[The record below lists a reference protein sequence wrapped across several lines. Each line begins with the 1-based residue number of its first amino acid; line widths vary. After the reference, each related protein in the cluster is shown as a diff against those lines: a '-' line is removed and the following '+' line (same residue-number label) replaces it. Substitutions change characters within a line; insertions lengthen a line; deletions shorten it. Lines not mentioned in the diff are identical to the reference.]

1 MRWRIWVDTGGTF
14 TDGLAQAP
22 DGSLRRTKILSS
34 AALRGRVTRVIDGR
48 RCLAETSWDASAG
61 LVEGMRFRLLGDRS
75 GETRVVGYDAA
86 ESILTLDAPL
96 LTERCEGGSFEL
108 ASDEE
113 APVLAARL
121 LTRTPSGHPLPP
133 SDLRLATTLGTN
145 ALLTRSGAPTV
156 LFVTAGFGDLSRIG
170 DQRRPDLFAVHPVK
184 PEPLHA
190 EVVEV
195 RERLDAA
202 GQVLVPLDLEDVV
215 VAARACLD
223 RGIRSAAIAFMHA
236 YRNAAHETALARRLR
251 DIGFEHVSC
260 SADLA
265 PRIKLLPRLE
275 TAVVD
280 AYLGPPVQ
288 GYLDRVRAPAG
299 DAMRLLAM
307 TSAGGLIEASAYH
320 AKDSLLSGPAG
331 GVVGAVRAG
340 RRHGCERLI
349 GFDMGG
355 TSTDVARFDGDF
367 EYVYEHSVGA
377 VHLAAPALA
386 IESVAAGGG
395 SVCWLDGERLRVGPA
410 SGGADPGPACYDA
423 GGPLCVTDL
432 NLLLGRLDAERF
444 GIPVRPEAARAKL
457 DELCAA
463 LHERTGE
470 RAEPGAVAEG
480 LLAVADETMADAI
493 RRISLRRGYDPANY
507 TLVSFGGAGGQHAAA
522 VATRLGISRV
532 LVPHDAA
539 LLSAA
544 GLGAAAVERFSERQ
558 ILEPLDVAEPSLSR
572 RFSELETRA
581 REQLAAAGADPES
594 IRVRRRI
601 LHLRWHGQ
609 EATIEIDWVADLDV
623 TLAFESRYTELYGH
637 RPERRSI
644 ELESI
649 RVVAGTP
656 ATAPEPLVEPPDAD
670 PGNPV
675 AVREARFAGRS
686 LPTPVFERDALPPGA
701 TLDGPALIVEPHS
714 TTVVPAGWHVKT
726 TGEGLFMIAGPDAVQ
741 AGGDD
746 GTEPEAVRLELFT
759 QRFTSLVREMG
770 ERLERTAVST
780 NVKERLDF
788 SCALLDPDGSLV
800 VNAPHIP
807 VHLGALGLCV
817 RQLGET
823 VDWQPGDAVLTNHPA
838 YGGSHLPDI
847 TVVTPVF
854 ERNDGGALLGFVASR
869 AHHAEI
875 GGSRPGSMPPDA
887 TTLAE
892 EGVVLPPVHVLRA
905 GRPRWDRI
913 RELLDGGPFPSRAT
927 EDNIA
932 DLRAAVAANHAGEVA
947 LRALC
952 ASYGAAT
959 VNDYMARLAGLT
971 ENVLRRALEA
981 IPDGDYDAL
990 EKLDDGTPIAVRVSV
1005 HGDTATF
1012 DFSGSGSVHR
1022 GNLNATRAIVQ
1033 SAVIYV
1039 LRLLLDRPLPL
1050 NEGLLGAVTL
1060 KIPQGLLNP
1069 HFEPDPARCPAV
1081 VGGNVETSQR
1091 VVDALLRALGLAA
1104 CSQGTMNNL
1113 IFGNDRYGYYETIG
1127 GGAGAGPQ
1135 GPGASCL
1142 HTHMTNTRIT
1152 DPELLES
1159 RYPVRL
1165 ECFARREGSGGEG
1178 RHRGGDGLIREITFL
1193 EPASLSLLTQHRVE
1207 RPYGMDGGEPGQC
1220 GRQTVIRAG
1229 GAREELDGVDR
1240 AEMGAG
1246 DRLKLE
1252 TPGGGGWG
1260 ER

>member
-14 TDGLAQAP
+14 TDGLAMAP
-22 DGSLRRTKILSS
+22 DGSRRQTKILSS
-34 AALRGRVTRVIDGR
+34 AALRGRIAEVIDGR
-48 RCLAETSWDASAG
+48 RCRIGSTWDAGAG
-61 LVEGMRFRLLGDRS
+61 LIEGLRFRLLEDRS
-75 GETRVVGYDAA
+75 TEARVVGYA
-86 ESILTLDAPL
+86 EADGVLTLDAPL
-96 LTERCEGGSFEL
+96 LTPESNGAGFEV

-113 APVLAARL
+113 APVFAARL
-121 LTRTPSGHPLPP
+121 MTRTPNGSPLPP

-156 LFVTAGFGDLSRIG
+156 LFVTEGFRDLSEIG
-170 DQRRPDLFAVHPVK
+170 DQRRPDLFAVHPRR

-195 RERLDAA
+195 RERLDAS
-202 GQVLVPLDLEDVV
+202 GEVLVPLDVEGV
-215 VAARACLD
+215 VAAARGCLG
-223 RGIRSAAIAFMHA
+223 RGIASAAIAFMHA
-236 YRNAAHETALARRLR
+236 YRNPTHERRLAGR
-251 DIGFEHVSC
+251 LRELGFEHVSC
-260 SADLA
+260 SAELA

-275 TAVVD
+275 TSVVD

-299 DAMRLLAM
+299 DAMRLLVM
-307 TSAGGLIEASAYH
+307 TSAGGLVEAEAYH

-331 GVVGAVRAG
+331 GVVGAAHAG
-340 RRHGCERLI
+340 RRHGRSRLI

-355 TSTDVARFDGDF
+355 TSTDVARVDGDF
-367 EYVYEHSVGA
+367 EYVYEHGIGTVQ
-377 VHLAAPALA
+377 LAAPALA

-395 SVCWLDGERLRVGPA
+395 SVCWLDEERLRVGPESA
-410 SGGADPGPACYDA
+410 GADPGPACYDA

-444 GIPVRPEAARAKL
+444 GIPVRTEAARERL

-463 LHERTGE
+463 LRERTGE
-470 RAEPGAVAEG
+470 TARPEAVAEG
-480 LLAVADETMADAI
+480 LLDVADETMADAI
-493 RRISLRRGYDPANY
+493 RRISLRRGYDPADY
-507 TLVSFGGAGGQHAAA
+507 TLVSFGGAGGQHATA
-522 VATRLGISRV
+522 VAGRLGIGWV
-532 LVPHDAA
+532 LVPRDAA

-544 GLGAAAVERFSERQ
+544 GLGAAAIERFSEKQ
-558 ILEPLDVAEPSLSR
+558 ILEPLADAGDSLAK
-572 RFSELETRA
+572 RFSELELQA
-581 REQLAAAGADPES
+581 GEQLATAGAEPDS
-594 IRVRRRI
+594 IVIRRRI

-609 EATIEIDWVADLDV
+609 ESTIEIEWRDGLDV
-623 TLAFESRYTELYGH
+623 TEAFESRYAELYGH
-637 RPERRSI
+637 RPERRAI

-649 RVVAGTP
+649 RVVAATP
-656 ATAPEPLVEPPDAD
+656 VVEPDPLVELPDAD
-670 PGNPV
+670 PGAPLG
-675 AVREARFAGRS
+675 VREVRFGGATHA
-686 LPTPVFERDALPPGA
+686 TPVYDRDLLPAGA
-701 TLDGPALIVEPHS
+701 RLDGPALVVEPHS
-714 TTVVPAGWHVKT
+714 TTVVPSGWTLKV
-726 TGEGLFMIAGPDAVQ
+726 TGEGLLLSASLEAGAATPPSRI
-741 AGGDD
+741 
-746 GTEPEAVRLELFT
+746 EPEAIRLELFT

-788 SCALLDPDGSLV
+788 SCALLDPAGSLV

-817 RQLGET
+817 RQLGEA
-823 VDWQPGDAVLTNHPA
+823 VRWEPGGVVLSKHPA
-838 YGGSHLPDI
+838 FGGCHLPDI

-854 ERNDGGALLGFVASR
+854 ERDDGGALLGFTASR

-892 EGVVLPPVHVLRA
+892 EGVVLPPTHVLRA
-905 GRPRWDRI
+905 GEPQWDRI
-913 RELLDGGPFPSRAT
+913 RELLDGGPYPSRAT
-927 EDNIA
+927 EDNLA
-932 DLRAAVAANHAGEVA
+932 DLRAAVAANHAGALA
-947 LRALC
+947 LRSLC
-952 ASYGAAT
+952 ATHGAEI
-959 VNDYMARLAGLT
+959 VNGYMRRLAELT
-971 ENVLRRALEA
+971 ENALRRALNA
-981 IPDGDYDAL
+981 IPDGDYEAA
-990 EKLDDGTPIAVRVSV
+990 EKLDDGTPIAVRVSI
-1005 HGDTATF
+1005 HGETATF
-1012 DFSGSGSVHR
+1012 DFAGSGAEHP

-1050 NEGLLGAVTL
+1050 NEGLLGAVEL
-1060 KIPQGLLNP
+1060 EIPEGLLNP
-1069 HFEPDPARCPAV
+1069 RFDPDPSRCPAV

-1091 VVDALLRALGLAA
+1091 VVDTLLRALGLAA

-1127 GGAGAGPQ
+1127 GGAGAGPE

-1165 ECFARREGSGGEG
+1165 ERFARRADSGGHG
-1178 RHRGGDGLIREITFL
+1178 RHRGGDGLVREITFL

-1207 RPYGMDGGEPGQC
+1207 RPYGMEGGSPGRR
-1220 GRQTVIRAG
+1220 GRQSVIRSNG
-1229 GAREELDGVDR
+1229 KREELGGIDR
-1240 AEMGAG
+1240 AEMKTG
-1246 DRLKLE
+1246 DRLRIE